1 MGRKVAFKKYLQH
14 QPTFLPQSL
23 EELIPA
29 RHLVRTVNKTIE
41 QMDLASILW
50 SYPGGGASSYHPEM
64 LLKVIAYA
72 YTQRIYSSRQIAKA
86 LRENI
91 HFQWL
96 SGGNRPDFR
105 TINRFR
111 SSRLKGALHEVFAS
125 LIEILSEAKLVR
137 LQDYFLDGT
146 KIEANANKYSFVWK
160 KAVEKNKGKVREKVK
175 DLLRHIDEVE
185 KEEND
190 AYGENDLEEM
200 GEESVVTPELI
211 RRKVQELNERLKKLP
226 EQAPR
231 KRKSK
236 KARALAKAK
245 KTLEED
251 CLVRLERYE
260 KQEALFGTRNSYSK
274 TDTDA
279 TFMRMKED
287 HMRNGQLKA
296 GYNIQM
302 GTERR
307 YILHYSIHQRPT
319 DTTTLPEHLAQ
330 VKAQFGKMPDRVIAD
345 AGYGSEANYEY
356 LESEGIEAYV
366 KYNQYDIQRK
376 RSFGKQIFRVENLPY
391 DGAHDQYTCPAGGHL
406 TFVGEETSVSENGY
420 RSHRRVYQAD
430 NCDGC
435 ALRDQCH
442 SSKCNRRIRI
452 SHRLAALQA
461 SARERLDSE
470 RGRILRRQRYTDVET
485 AFAQIKHN
493 RGFRRF
499 SLRGREN
506 VGTEYGLVSL
516 AHNLANLHNDISRT
530 TKPN

>member
-1 MGRKVAFKKYLQH
+1 MARRVAFKKYLQH

-23 EELIPA
+23 DELIPEG
-29 RHLVRTVNKTIE
+29 HLVRTVNKTIE
-41 QMDLASILW
+41 EMDLGSVLR

-64 LLKVIAYA
+64 LMKVIVYG

-111 SSRLKGALHEVFAS
+111 SSRLKGTLEEVFTS

-160 KAVEKNKGKVREKVK
+160 KAVEKNKTRVREKVK

-185 KEEND
+185 QTENET
-190 AYGENDLEEM
+190 YGEKDLEEM
-200 GEESVVTPELI
+200 GEDSEVTPELI
-211 RRKVQELNERLKKLP
+211 RRKVKELNERLKKMNEKSPKKKDP
-226 EQAPR
+226 E
-231 KRKSK
+231 
-236 KARALAKAK
+236 ARALAKVK
-245 KTLEED
+245 KTLQED
-251 CLVRLERYE
+251 CLVRLERYQE
-260 KQEALFGTRNSYSK
+260 QEARFGTRNSFSK

-296 GYNIQM
+296 GYNVQM

-307 YILHYSIHQRPT
+307 YILHYSIHPRPT
-319 DTTTLPEHLAQ
+319 DTATLPEHLALL
-330 VKAQFGKMPDRVIAD
+330 KAQLGRMPDRVIAD

-356 LESEGIEAYV
+356 MEAQGIEAYV
-366 KYNQYDIQRK
+366 KYNLYDQQQK
-376 RSFGKQIFRVENLPY
+376 RSFCRQIFRIENMPY
-391 DGAHDQYTCPAGGHL
+391 DAEHDRYTCPAGRHL
-406 TFVGEETSVSENGY
+406 NFMGEVSSVSENGY

-430 NCDGC
+430 DCSGC
-435 ALRDQCH
+435 ALREQCH
-442 SSKCNRRIRI
+442 QNRDNRRIKV

-461 SARERLDSE
+461 RARERLDSQE
-470 RGRILRRQRYTDVET
+470 GQRLRRQRYTDVET
-485 AFAQIKHN
+485 VFAQIKHN

-499 SLRGREN
+499 LLRSREK
-506 VGTEYGLVSL
+506 VRVEYGLVSL
-516 AHNLANLHNDISRT
+516 AHNLANLHNDPLRT
-530 TKPN
+530 DRPN

>member
-1 MGRKVAFKKYLQH
+1 MARRVAFKKYLQH

-23 EELIPA
+23 EELIPKD
-29 RHLVRTVNKTIE
+29 HLVRTVNRTIE
-41 QMDLASILW
+41 EMDLESILR

-96 SGGNRPDFR
+96 SGANRPDFR

-111 SSRLKGALHEVFAS
+111 SSRLKGTLNEVFTS
-125 LIEILSEAKLVR
+125 LIEILSLAKLIR

-146 KIEANANKYSFVWK
+146 KIEANANKYSFVWRRG
-160 KAVEKNKGKVREKVK
+160 VEKNKAKLRKKVK
-175 DLLRHIDEVE
+175 DLLQHIDEVE

-190 AYGENDLEEM
+190 TYGDKDLEEM

-211 RRKVQELNERLKKLP
+211 RRKVEELNERLKKLS
-226 EQAPR
+226 EKAPQ
-231 KRKSK
+231 KKK
-236 KARALAKAK
+236 DPKARALAKAK

-251 CLVRLERYE
+251 CLGRLERYE
-260 KQEALFGTRNSYSK
+260 RQEREFGTRNSFSK

-279 TFMRMKED
+279 TFMRMKDD

-296 GYNIQM
+296 GYNVQM

-319 DTTTLPEHLAQ
+319 DTATLPEHLTLL
-330 VKAQFGKMPDRVIAD
+330 KAQLGRMPERLVAD

-356 LESEGIEAYV
+356 LEREGIEAYV
-366 KYNQYDIQRK
+366 KYNQYDLQQK
-376 RSFGKQIFRVENLPY
+376 RSFRKQVFRVENLPY
-391 DGAHDQYTCPAGGHL
+391 DGEHDRYTCPAGQYLSFIG
-406 TFVGEETSVSENGY
+406 VERSVSENGY
-420 RSHRRVYQAD
+420 RSHRRVYQAED
-430 NCDGC
+430 CNGC

-442 SSKCNRRIRI
+442 RSRNNRRII
-452 SHRLAALQA
+452 VSHRLAALQA
-461 SARERLDSE
+461 RARERLDSE
-470 RGRILRRQRYTDVET
+470 QGRHLRRQRYTDVET
-485 AFAQIKHN
+485 VFAQIKHN

-499 SLRGREN
+499 LLRSREK
-506 VGTEYGLVSL
+506 VRIEYGLVSL
-516 AHNLANLHNDISRT
+516 AHNLVNLHNDIRRT
-530 TKPN
+530 SLPN

>member
-1 MGRKVAFKKYLQH
+1 MARRVAFKQYHQH
-14 QPTFLPQSL
+14 QPTFLPPSL
-23 EELIPA
+23 EELVPA
-29 RHLVRTVNKTIE
+29 GHLVRTVNRSIE
-41 QMDLASILW
+41 AMDLASLIRA
-50 SYPGGGASSYHPEM
+50 YPGGGASSYHPEM

-111 SSRLKGALHEVFAS
+111 SSRLKGALDEVFTS
-125 LIEILSEAKLVR
+125 LIEILTEAKLVR

-160 KAVEKNKGKVREKVK
+160 KAVQKNKTGLRKKVK
-175 DLLRHIDEVE
+175 DLLQHIDEVE

-190 AYGENDLEEM
+190 AYGDKDLEEM
-200 GEESVVTPELI
+200 GEESEVTPELI
-211 RRKVQELNERLKKLP
+211 RRKVKELNERLKKLNEP
-226 EQAPR
+226 TPKKPKSR
-231 KRKSK
+231 KV
-236 KARALAKAK
+236 RALAKAT

-251 CLVRLERYE
+251 CLTRLERYE
-260 KQEALFGTRNSYSK
+260 QQEATFGSRNSFSK

-296 GYNIQM
+296 GYNVQM

-307 YILHYSIHQRPT
+307 YILHWSIHHRPT
-319 DTTTLPEHLAQ
+319 DTATLPEHLREL
-330 VKAQFGKMPDRVIAD
+330 KERLGRMPDRVIAD

-356 LESEGIEAYV
+356 LESEGIDAYV
-366 KYNQYDIQRK
+366 KYNQYDLQQT
-376 RSFGKQIFRVENLPY
+376 RSFRKQIFRVENLPY
-391 DGAHDQYTCPAGGHL
+391 DPEHDRYTCPAGGHL
-406 TFVGEETSVSENGY
+406 TFVGEESSVSENGY
-420 RSHRRVYQAD
+420 RSRRRVYEAE

-435 ALRDQCH
+435 AVRDQCH
-442 SSKCNRRIRI
+442 KSQYNRRIRV
-452 SHRLAALQA
+452 SHRLAVLQA
-461 SARERLDSE
+461 RARERLDSDE
-470 RGRILRRQRYTDVET
+470 GQSLRRERYTDVET
-485 AFAQIKHN
+485 VFAQIKHN

-499 SLRGREN
+499 FLRSRDK
-506 VGTEYGLVSL
+506 VHIEYGLVSL
-516 AHNLANLHNDISRT
+516 AHNLANLHNDPRRT
-530 TKPN
+530 ARPN